1 MIAFLFD
8 LDGVIVDSNPMH
20 RRAWEVFNR
29 RYGVE
34 TTDAM
39 HERMYGKRNDE
50 IVRDFFG
57 DALSDEEV
65 AMRGAAKETLYREMV
80 GAEIDRMLVPGV
92 RDFLGRHRELPMAVG
107 SNAEPE
113 NIALFLDGAGLRPY
127 FRAVV
132 DGHQVER
139 PKPHPDV
146 YLRAAEILN
155 IPPAACIVFED
166 SHSGVAAG
174 LAAGMQ
180 VIGLCTTHVN
190 LPGAVLTILGPE

>member
-1 MIAFLFD
+1 
-8 LDGVIVDSNPMH
+8 
-20 RRAWEVFNR
+20 
-29 RYGVE
+29 
-34 TTDAM
+34 M

-57 DALSDEEV
+57 GALADEEV
-65 AMRGAAKETLYREMV
+65 AVRGSAKEALYREMV
-80 GAEIDRMLVPGV
+80 GGRVEQMLVPGL
-92 RDFLGRHRELPMAVG
+92 RAFLERHRDLPMGVA

-113 NIALFLDGAGLRPY
+113 NIALFLDGARLRPY

-132 DGHQVER
+132 DGHQVAR
-139 PKPHPDV
+139 PKPHPDI

-155 IPPAACIVFED
+155 INPAQCIVFED

-174 LAAGMQ
+174 LAAGMR

-190 LPGAVLTILGPE
+190 LPGTTLNVDNFLSGDLELWLQSLSRSA